1 YSIEDGTNVAALA
14 FHRVAGSTSGDG
26 AVVEQNLTTLR
37 IACGNFHF
45 LNADARD
52 FVNTTKQ
59 GERVVQE
66 RIVGIGG
73 DAWKLGDDGL
83 DFGNGREPGKIH
95 KRNFAREQIRI
106 LNHRTAEEEQ
116 ASSVVRRQRA
126 NRISAQCRVFIEQR
140 LLMRVFVE
148 RADSF
153 QRPEGVNRAG

>member
-1 YSIEDGTNVAALA
+1 GADGDSIEDGADVAALA
-14 FHRVAGSTSGDG
+14 FDGVAGSTSGNG
-26 AVVEQNLTTLR
+26 AVVEQILTTLR

-45 LNADARD
+45 FHPDARD
-52 FVNTTKQ
+52 FVNATKQ

-83 DFGNGREPGKIH
+83 DFGNGRELGKFH

-106 LNHRTAEEEQ
+106 LNHRTAEEEY
-116 ASSVVRRQRA
+116 ASGVVRRQRA
-126 NRISAQCRVFIEQR
+126 NRVSAQCRVFIEQR

-148 RADSF
+148 
-153 QRPEGVNRAG
+153 